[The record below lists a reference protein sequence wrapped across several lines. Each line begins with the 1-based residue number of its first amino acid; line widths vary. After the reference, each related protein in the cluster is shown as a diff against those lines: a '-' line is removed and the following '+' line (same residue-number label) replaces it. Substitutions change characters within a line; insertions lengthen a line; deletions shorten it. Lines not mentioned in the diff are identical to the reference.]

1 MRSILTVFSLIFST
15 GSGSVY
21 GPALVQCWC
30 LVCMLLEGSSILQL
44 TDGSVRV
51 SIAVKKIPSTKA
63 ALIMENI

>member
-1 MRSILTVFSLIFST
+1 
-15 GSGSVY
+15 
-21 GPALVQCWC
+21 
-30 LVCMLLEGSSILQL
+30 MLLEGSSILQL